1 MKALVAITTV
11 VALLLGAYIGYGTA
25 GIGGAILYGSLIGL
39 GGTLLGSLL
48 ARTVVLLRH
57 SWKVVV
63 ATTALVVLAVLTWGV
78 YL

>member
-1 MKALVAITTV
+1 MKALVSVTTL

-25 GIGGAILYGSLIGL
+25 GVGGAMLYGSLIGI
-39 GGTLLGSLL
+39 GGALLGSLL
-48 ARTVVLLRH
+48 ARTAVLLRH
-57 SWKVVV
+57 SWKVAA